1 MLRLNFYTKIVSIV
15 IVLLIPVLILYVY
28 SNQTTTDVLRKELN
42 QSNYNQ
48 LTFFQ
53 NQVNTNIEMISSW
66 PHLLIHD
73 PDVASFQA
81 IFLKDKT
88 LNLDGINLVKRIQTK
103 LGLQESSSNWRTGL
117 NIYSPSLGRVVSE
130 KGAGFYDQ
138 KELKQMIKNG
148 WQVSKK
154 RMYGKDQFI
163 FSLYT
168 LSPFS
173 SLGNPETANTII
185 KVEFDS
191 SNIQDMLDRFKGDGR
206 KEPFYYKKGV
216 GVIYNRTANEELSG
230 KLITKLEKMGL
241 HEVDNLT
248 VKVGEE
254 SYLVHAVL
262 SQTTGWYLIDYMPL
276 SDMMSPIYTSN
287 RLFYITVVGLLLV
300 GFIGAYLLHSQ
311 VQVPI
316 LQLVR
321 AFRRLKDGDYAVRL
335 SPKGSHEFAFLSRQ
349 FNLMVGQIQELFE
362 KVYVE
367 KLHVKE
373 ARLKQLQSQIN
384 PHFFYNCFS
393 FITSMAKLRN
403 HEAVVAMAHNLSKYY
418 RYTTRQERDLVP
430 LSEEIEFVHYY
441 LKIQQMRMP
450 RLTFSIHVSSQ
461 ANSLLIPLLVVQPLI
476 ENAVLHGIEPQA
488 EDGIIRITTEQIGLY
503 MCLIVDDNGLGL
515 GREAITSLRS
525 ALDKPV
531 EEESGYGLWNVH
543 QRMRLHFGEDAGL
556 DFSLSPLGGLRA
568 VLKWPLLTEEE
579 QANSLIKLKPSSNS
593 NMVKMEGPDG
603 SDITGR

>member
-1 MLRLNFYTKIVSIV
+1 MFKFNFYTKILSIV

-28 SNQTTTDVLRKELN
+28 SNQTTTGVLRKELN

-81 IFLKDKT
+81 IFLKDKV

-117 NIYSPSLGRVVSE
+117 SIYSPSLGRVVSE
-130 KGAGFYDQ
+130 EGADFYDQ

-154 RMYGKDQFI
+154 KMYGKDQFI

-173 SLGNPETANTII
+173 SVGNPETANTII

-230 KLITKLEKMGL
+230 RLITKLEKMGL

-262 SQTTGWYLIDYMPL
+262 SQTMGWYLIDYMPL

-450 RLTFSIHVSSQ
+450 RLTFSIDVSSQ
-461 ANSLLIPLLVVQPLI
+461 ANSLLIPLLVVQPLV

-488 EDGIIRITTEQIGLY
+488 EDGIIRITTEQIGPY
-503 MCLIVDDNGLGL
+503 MCLFVDDNGLGL
-515 GREAITSLRS
+515 GREAIMSLRL

-579 QANSLIKLKPSSNS
+579 QANSLIKPSSNS
-593 NMVKMEGPDG
+593 NMIKMEGPDG

>member
-1 MLRLNFYTKIVSIV
+1 MLKFNFYTKIVSIV
-15 IVLLIPVLILYVY
+15 IVLLIPVLLLYVY
-28 SNQTTTDVLRKELN
+28 SNQTTTGVLREELN

-117 NIYSPSLGRVVSE
+117 SIYSPSLGRVVSE
-130 KGAGFYDQ
+130 NGASYYDQ
-138 KELKQMIKNG
+138 KKLRQSITNG

-154 RMYGKDQFI
+154 RVYGKDQFI

-173 SLGNPETANTII
+173 SLANPETANTII

-216 GVIYNRTANEELSG
+216 GVIYNRSANEELSSQ
-230 KLITKLEKMGL
+230 LIAKLEKLGL

-248 VKVGEE
+248 VKIGEE

-276 SDMMSPIYTSN
+276 SDMMSPIYSSN
-287 RLFYITVVGLLLV
+287 RLFYLTVVGSLLV
-300 GFIGAYLLHSQ
+300 GIIGAYLLHSQ

-349 FNLMVGQIQELFE
+349 FNLMVEQIQELFE

-430 LSEEIEFVHYY
+430 LSDEVEFVQYY

-450 RLTFSIHVSSQ
+450 RLTFTIDISSQ
-461 ANSLLIPLLVVQPLI
+461 ASSLLVPPLVLQPLV

-488 EDGIIRITTEQIGLY
+488 EEGIIRIMTECIGSSMY
-503 MCLIVDDNGLGL
+503 LIVDDNGLGL
-515 GREAITSLRS
+515 SEEDITSLTL
-525 ALDKPV
+525 ALEKPV
-531 EEESGYGLWNVH
+531 DEKSGYGLWNVH
-543 QRMRLHFGEDAGL
+543 QRMRLHFGENGGL
-556 DFSLSPLGGLRA
+556 EFSLSPLGGLR
-568 VLKWPLLTEEE
+568 VILKWPLSMEEGQE
-579 QANSLIKLKPSSNS
+579 DGVFHSSSNS
-593 NMVKMEGPDG
+593 RNSKLEDTDG
-603 SDITGR
+603 SDIISR

>member
-1 MLRLNFYTKIVSIV
+1 MFKFNFYTKIVSIV

-28 SNQTTTDVLRKELN
+28 SNQTTTGVLREELN

-53 NQVNTNIEMISSW
+53 DQVNTNIEMISSW

-81 IFLKDKT
+81 IFLKDKV

-117 NIYSPSLGRVVSE
+117 SIYSPSLGRVVSE
-130 KGAGFYDQ
+130 NGAGLYDQ
-138 KELKQMIKNG
+138 KKLNQLIKDG

-154 RMYGKDQFI
+154 RSYGKDQFI

-216 GVIYNRTANEELSG
+216 GAIYNRTANEELSG
-230 KLITKLEKMGL
+230 QLISKLEKMGL

-248 VKVGEE
+248 VKIGEE

-276 SDMMSPIYTSN
+276 SDMMSPIYSSN
-287 RLFYITVVGLLLV
+287 RLFYITVVGSLLV
-300 GFIGAYLLHSQ
+300 GLIGAYLLHSQ

-335 SPKGSHEFAFLSRQ
+335 SLRGSHEFAFLSSQ
-349 FNLMVGQIQELFE
+349 FNLMVEQIQELFE

-367 KLHVKE
+367 QLHVKE

-403 HEAVVAMAHNLSKYY
+403 HEAVVAMAHNLSRYY

-430 LSEEIEFVHYY
+430 LSEEVEFVQYY
-441 LKIQQMRMP
+441 LNIQQMRMP
-450 RLTFSIHVSSQ
+450 RLTFLIHVSSQ
-461 ANSLLIPLLVVQPLI
+461 ASSLLIPPLVVQPLV

-488 EDGIIRITTEQIGLY
+488 EDGVIHILTERVGSY
-503 MCLIVDDNGLGL
+503 MYLIVDDNGLGL
-515 GREAITSLRS
+515 SREAITALTST
-525 ALDKPV
+525 LDKPV
-531 EEESGYGLWNVH
+531 EEEHGYGLWNVH

-556 DFSLSPLGGLRA
+556 EFSLSPLGGLRA
-568 VLKWPLLTEEE
+568 VLKWSISTEGEH
-579 QANSLIKLKPSSNS
+579 ANGLIEPSPNS
-593 NMVKMEGPDG
+593 NIVKTEGTDG
-603 SDITGR
+603 SDITSR

>member
-1 MLRLNFYTKIVSIV
+1 MLKFNFYTKIVSIV
-15 IVLLIPVLILYVY
+15 ILLLIPVLVLYVY
-28 SNQTTTDVLRKELN
+28 SNQMTTGVLRNELN

-73 PDVASFQA
+73 PDVASFQS
-81 IFLKDKT
+81 IFLQDKA
-88 LNLDGINLVKRIQTK
+88 LNLDGMNLVKRIQTK
-103 LGLQESSSNWRTGL
+103 LGLQESSSNWKTGL
-117 NIYSPSLGRVVSE
+117 SIYSPSLGRVVSE
-130 KGAGFYDQ
+130 NGAGYYDQ
-138 KELKQMIKNG
+138 KELNQRMKDG

-154 RMYGKDQFI
+154 RVYGKDQFV

-173 SLGNPETANTII
+173 SLGHPETANTII

-191 SNIQDMLDRFKGDGR
+191 GNIQDMLDRFKGDGR

-230 KLITKLEKMGL
+230 KVITILEKKGL
-241 HEVDNLT
+241 HQVDNLT
-248 VKVGEE
+248 VKMGEE
-254 SYLVHAVL
+254 SYLVYAVL

-276 SDMMSPIYTSN
+276 SDMMSPIYASN
-287 RLFYITVVGLLLV
+287 RLFYITVAGLLLV

-316 LQLVR
+316 FQLVQ

-335 SPKGSHEFAFLSRQ
+335 VPRGSHEFAFLSRQ
-349 FNLMVGQIQELFE
+349 FNLMVEQIQELFE

-367 KLHVKE
+367 QLHVKE

-403 HEAVVAMAHNLSKYY
+403 HEAVVAMAFNLSRYY

-430 LSEEIEFVHYY
+430 LSEAVEFVQYY

-450 RLTFSIHVSSQ
+450 RLTFSIDVSSQ
-461 ANSLLIPLLVVQPLI
+461 ADSLLIPPLVVQPLV

-488 EDGIIRITTEQIGLY
+488 EDGKIHIMTECVDSY
-503 MCLIVDDNGLGL
+503 MYLIVDDNGLGL
-515 GREAITSLRS
+515 SEEAITCLKLT
-525 ALDKPV
+525 LDRPV
-531 EEESGYGLWNVH
+531 EEEHGYGLWNVH

-556 DFSLSPLGGLRA
+556 DFFVSPLGGLRA
-568 VLKWPLLTEEE
+568 VLKWPLSTEEE
-579 QANSLIKLKPSSNS
+579 QTNGA
-593 NMVKMEGPDG
+593 
-603 SDITGR
+603 

>member
-1 MLRLNFYTKIVSIV
+1 MLKFNFYTKIVSIV

-103 LGLQESSSNWRTGL
+103 LGLQESSSNWRTSL

-130 KGAGFYDQ
+130 KGASFYDQ
-138 KELKQMIKNG
+138 KELTQVIKNG

-154 RMYGKDQFI
+154 KIYGKDQFI

-173 SLGNPETANTII
+173 SLGNLDSANTII

-287 RLFYITVVGLLLV
+287 RLFYITVIGLLLV

-373 ARLKQLQSQIN
+373 SRLKQLQSQIN

-461 ANSLLIPLLVVQPLI
+461 ANSLLIPLLVVQPLV

-568 VLKWPLLTEEE
+568 VLKWPVLTEEE
-579 QANSLIKLKPSSNS
+579 QANSLTKLKPSSNS

-603 SDITGR
+603 SDIAGR

>member
-1 MLRLNFYTKIVSIV
+1 MFKFNFYTKILSIV

-28 SNQTTTDVLRKELN
+28 SNQTTTGVLRKELN

-81 IFLKDKT
+81 IFLKDKV

-117 NIYSPSLGRVVSE
+117 SIYSPSLGRVVSE
-130 KGAGFYDQ
+130 EGASFYDQ
-138 KELKQMIKNG
+138 KELKQLIKNG

-154 RMYGKDQFI
+154 NMYGKDQFI

-173 SLGNPETANTII
+173 SVGNPETANTII

-230 KLITKLEKMGL
+230 RLITKLEKMGL

-262 SQTTGWYLIDYMPL
+262 SQTMGWYLIDYMPL

-335 SPKGSHEFAFLSRQ
+335 SLKGSHEFAFLSRQ

-450 RLTFSIHVSSQ
+450 RLTFSIDVSSQ
-461 ANSLLIPLLVVQPLI
+461 ANSLLIPLLVVQPLV

-488 EDGIIRITTEQIGLY
+488 EDGIIRITTEQIGPY
-503 MCLIVDDNGLGL
+503 MCLFVDDNGLGL
-515 GREAITSLRS
+515 GREAIMSLRL

-568 VLKWPLLTEEE
+568 VLKWSLLTEEE
-579 QANSLIKLKPSSNS
+579 QANSLIKPSSNS
-593 NMVKMEGPDG
+593 NMIKMEGPDG

>member
-1 MLRLNFYTKIVSIV
+1 MLKFNFYTKIVSIV

-103 LGLQESSSNWRTGL
+103 LGLQESSSNWRTSL

-154 RMYGKDQFI
+154 RVYGKDQFI

-230 KLITKLEKMGL
+230 KLITELEKMGL

-450 RLTFSIHVSSQ
+450 RLTFSIHVSSE
-461 ANSLLIPLLVVQPLI
+461 ANSLLIPLLIVQPLV

-488 EDGIIRITTEQIGLY
+488 EDGIIRITTEQIGPY

-515 GREAITSLRS
+515 GREAITSLRL
-525 ALDKPV
+525 ALDKLV
-531 EEESGYGLWNVH
+531 EEEGGYGLWNVH

-568 VLKWPLLTEEE
+568 VLKWPLLAEEE

>member
-1 MLRLNFYTKIVSIV
+1 MFKFNFYTKIVSIV
-15 IVLLIPVLILYVY
+15 IVLLIPVLILYIY
-28 SNQTTTDVLRKELN
+28 SNQTTTDVLREELN

-117 NIYSPSLGRVVSE
+117 SIYSPSLGRVVSE
-130 KGAGFYDQ
+130 NGAGFYDQ
-138 KELKQMIKNG
+138 KALNQSITNG

-154 RMYGKDQFI
+154 RVYGKDQFI

-173 SLGNPETANTII
+173 SLANPETANTII

-216 GVIYNRTANEELSG
+216 GVIYNRSANEELSG
-230 KLITKLEKMGL
+230 QLITKLEKLGL

-248 VKVGEE
+248 VKMGDE
-254 SYLVHAVL
+254 SYLVHAVR

-276 SDMMSPIYTSN
+276 SDMMSPIYSSN
-287 RLFYITVVGLLLV
+287 RLFYITVAGSLLV
-300 GFIGAYLLHSQ
+300 GIIGAYLLHSQ

-335 SPKGSHEFAFLSRQ
+335 SPRGSHEFAFLSRQ
-349 FNLMVGQIQELFE
+349 FNLMVEQIQELFE

-418 RYTTRQERDLVP
+418 RYTTRQERDRVP
-430 LSEEIEFVHYY
+430 LSDEVEFVQYY

-450 RLTFSIHVSSQ
+450 RLTFTIDIPPQ
-461 ANSLLIPLLVVQPLI
+461 ADSLLVPPLVLQPLV
-476 ENAVLHGIEPQA
+476 ENAVLHGIEPQV
-488 EDGIIRITTEQIGLY
+488 EEGIIRIKTECVGSSMY
-503 MCLIVDDNGLGL
+503 LIVDDNGLGL
-515 GREAITSLRS
+515 SEEGITSLIL
-525 ALDKPV
+525 ALEKPV
-531 EEESGYGLWNVH
+531 EEKSGYGLWNVH
-543 QRMRLHFGEDAGL
+543 QRMRLHFGEGAGL
-556 DFSLSPLGGLRA
+556 DFSLSPLGGLR
-568 VLKWPLLTEEE
+568 VILKWPLSMEEG
-579 QANSLIKLKPSSNS
+579 QQDDLIHSSSSQDIVKL
-593 NMVKMEGPDG
+593 EDTDG
-603 SDITGR
+603 SDIISG